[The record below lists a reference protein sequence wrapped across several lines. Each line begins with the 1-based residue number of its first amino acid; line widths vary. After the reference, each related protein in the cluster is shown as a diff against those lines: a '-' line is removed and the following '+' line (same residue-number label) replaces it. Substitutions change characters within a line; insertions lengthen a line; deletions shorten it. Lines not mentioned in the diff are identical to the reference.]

1 MSPKLAPRDVASAC
15 SNGTVPA
22 CLQALY
28 NIPLTPAVNKDLQLG
43 VTGFFGNNAHYA
55 WLEVRF
61 NQYAPGPCLIIL
73 QTFLE
78 TYRPDMDPATNFSVV
93 GIDGGSNDQD
103 VPSVSEGVCVYFI
116 MSAS

>member
-1 MSPKLAPRDVASAC
+1 MSPKLATRDVASAC

-55 WLEVRF
+55 WLEVRSD
-61 NQYAPGPCLIIL
+61 L
-73 QTFLE
+73 
-78 TYRPDMDPATNFSVV
+78 
-93 GIDGGSNDQD
+93 
-103 VPSVSEGVCVYFI
+103 
-116 MSAS
+116 